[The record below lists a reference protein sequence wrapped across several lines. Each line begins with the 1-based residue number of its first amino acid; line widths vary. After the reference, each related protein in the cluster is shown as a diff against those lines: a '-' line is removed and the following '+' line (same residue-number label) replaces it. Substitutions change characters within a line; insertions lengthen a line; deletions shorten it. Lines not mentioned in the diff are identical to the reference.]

1 MPNGDRRR
9 LLGKAARKQEPA
21 ERRSLSRLVLSALGA
36 LEGHPERPYVA
47 LKYYDPGFECFSEWR
62 PDELRAFSDFN
73 RKLGLLSWQR
83 IYETGGRR
91 KTGLG
96 FTQHDENA
104 RVPRL
109 GFLDQLD
116 PDIRLFELRVTL
128 KARVHGFRAGDA
140 FFLVLLDRE
149 HRVYPE

>member
-1 MPNGDRRR
+1 VTAGESSERQHGSRNPPNGEISPGWFFP
-9 LLGKAARKQEPA
+9 LWEPW
-21 ERRSLSRLVLSALGA
+21 RDTRSSRTW
-36 LEGHPERPYVA
+36 
-47 LKYYDPGFECFSEWR
+47 LKYYDPDFECFSAWR

-83 IYETGGRR
+83 IYETGGKR

-109 GFLDQLD
+109 DFLDQLD

-149 HRVYPE
+149 HRV